1 MAVVNTKGTVVL
13 IGLSVL
19 AMILGVV
26 ALHFG
31 TVANTVDKSEID
43 TLAGSSD
50 ATSLGIVAANN
61 ITAAT
66 IPSEIAA
73 ANNRFALDF
82 YRQVSSHDG
91 NIFFSPLSM
100 YTAFSMLYE
109 GAVGETAVQMQNVF
123 GFESNKD
130 LRHNATATLMSSLN
144 QQDQHA
150 TLTLANSLWLAN
162 WFEPYGSY
170 VDVING
176 TYMADIDSVDFSE
189 EGREKTVDLINGWAA
204 NKTQGKIP
212 SVLGPKDVRN
222 ETSSVLLN
230 AIYFKGSWETQFKPE
245 LTTKDDFWTGT
256 QNVTADFMHMK
267 NRFGYAVHDGVQV
280 LRMPYDGD
288 RISMVVL
295 LPSNRAGLDQLVNSI
310 TAEQIDT
317 WLEGMHNNVEVVIQ
331 IPKFEVRTNYGL
343 VQPMMD
349 MGMKDIF
356 HNKTSDL
363 SGMAKLEP
371 DQTLYVEKAV
381 QSAYVKVNEEGTEAA
396 AVTAISPSM
405 TESIPPPPIMFIA
418 DHPFL
423 FLIQDDESGTMLF
436 VGRMSDPTC
445 TIYNPVGGQCVVQY
459 NDEQ

>member
-1 MAVVNTKGTVVL
+1 MAAMNTKGVMAL
-13 IGLSVL
+13 IGLIVL
-19 AMILGVV
+19 AVILGVD

-31 TVANTVDKSEID
+31 TVADAIDKSVKDVSASSPDTISPEI
-43 TLAGSSD
+43 A
-50 ATSLGIVAANN
+50 AANN
-61 ITAAT
+61 TTVVT

-91 NIFFSPLSM
+91 NIFFSSLSM

-109 GAVGETAVQMQNVF
+109 GAVGNTAVQMQSAF

-130 LRHNATATLMSSLN
+130 LRHNATAALMSSLN
-144 QQDQHA
+144 RQDQHA

-162 WFEPYGSY
+162 WFEPYDSY

-189 EGREKTVDLINGWAA
+189 PNREKSVGLINGWAA

-212 SVLGPKDVRN
+212 SVLGPKDVGN
-222 ETSSVLLN
+222 DTSSVLVN

-245 LTTKDDFWTGT
+245 HTTKDDFWTGV

-267 NRFGYAVHDGVQV
+267 NRFGYAVYDGVQV

-288 RISMVVL
+288 RLSMVAI
-295 LPSNRAGLDQLVNSI
+295 LPSDRNGLDQLMNST
-310 TAEQIDT
+310 TAEQIDA
-317 WLEGMHNNVEVVIQ
+317 WLEGMHNNVEVIIQ
-331 IPKFEVRTNYGL
+331 IPKFEVRTNYEL
-343 VQPMMD
+343 IPPLRS
-349 MGMKDIF
+349 MGVKDVFNI
-356 HNKTSDL
+356 TSDL

-371 DQTLYVEKAV
+371 DQILYVKKAV

-396 AVTAISPSM
+396 AVTAIATSM
-405 TESIPPPPIMFIA
+405 AESIPPPPIEFIA

-436 VGRMSDPTC
+436 MGRVSDPSC
-445 TIYNPVGGQCVVQY
+445 TIYDPMKRECIVEY
-459 NDEQ
+459 NSE